1 MYRNTFYLLCFLR
14 VVLMVVFVH
23 KVMHKFMKR
32 TCDAKT
38 YPFSDPSPVATPNN
52 SYYPYFRFDGFS
64 MQAQEKQWKMVVLE
78 NDYVK
83 LTVTPEI
90 GGKIW
95 GAIDKVNNKEFVYTN
110 GVVKFRDVA
119 MRGPWTSGGIEF
131 NFGIIGHAPTCSTP
145 IDYLTK
151 RMWMVVLV
159 VIYFLMSGL
168 RVQSGMSKL
177 IYLRT
182 RLISQRTQLGL
193 ISLLLINLITN
204 G

>member
-1 MYRNTFYLLCFLR
+1 MYRNTFLSVMFLACCFNGSLCAQSDAQIYE
-14 VVLMVVFVH
+14 
-23 KVMHKFMKR
+23 R

-131 NFGIIGHAPTCSTP
+131 NFGIIGHAPTCTA
-145 IDYLTK
+145 
-151 RMWMVVLV
+151 
-159 VIYFLMSGL
+159 F
-168 RVQSGMSKL
+168 
-177 IYLRT
+177 
-182 RLISQRTQLGL
+182 QRAWQGRPVPPPK
-193 ISLLLINLITN
+193 
-204 G
+204 

>member
-1 MYRNTFYLLCFLR
+1 MYRNTFLSVMFLACCFNGSLCAQSDAQIYE
-14 VVLMVVFVH
+14 
-23 KVMHKFMKR
+23 R

-95 GAIDKVNNKEFVYTN
+95 GAIDKVNN
-110 GVVKFRDVA
+110 
-119 MRGPWTSGGIEF
+119 S
-131 NFGIIGHAPTCSTP
+131 
-145 IDYLTK
+145 
-151 RMWMVVLV
+151 
-159 VIYFLMSGL
+159 
-168 RVQSGMSKL
+168 
-177 IYLRT
+177 
-182 RLISQRTQLGL
+182 
-193 ISLLLINLITN
+193 
-204 G
+204 

>member
-1 MYRNTFYLLCFLR
+1 
-14 VVLMVVFVH
+14 
-23 KVMHKFMKR
+23 
-32 TCDAKT
+32 
-38 YPFSDPSPVATPNN
+38 
-52 SYYPYFRFDGFS
+52 
-64 MQAQEKQWKMVVLE
+64 MVVLE

-151 RMWMVVLV
+151 KNVDGSVSCHIFSYEW
-159 VIYFLMSGL
+159 IT
-168 RVQSGMSKL
+168 
-177 IYLRT
+177 RT
-182 RLISQRTQLGL
+182 VWNVE
-193 ISLLLINLITN
+193 INLPKDKAYFTTHTTWFNQSSIDQPYYQWMMLVMLLKLEQDFIIQVLIV
-204 G
+204 